1 MEVDRMETYTANT
14 LEYRDTDTEE
24 RDVIVWFTVPKEWA
38 EEWCKNNEFESLEE
52 FDTKYIW
59 DDSWEMYLSAQE
71 DDVIL
76 CITEE

>member
-1 MEVDRMETYTANT
+1 METYTANT
-14 LEYRDTDTEE
+14 LEYRDTETEE

-52 FDTKYIW
+52 FDTEYVW
-59 DDSWEMYLSAQE
+59 DDSWEMYLSAQN

-76 CITEE
+76 RIAEE